1 MLKKLWSLLTENRN
15 PNKIWADK
23 VRLLLKLQ
31 RFPYVLVLAAIAVGS
46 IGVAMLYSAAPNAWQ
61 PWASNH
67 AFRLAF
73 GIGLVLVVAL
83 TDIRLWFKA
92 AYFFYAFVLLLLLAT
107 LYAPNSV
114 SAKGGARWL
123 DLGVVVQPSEFAKVA
138 LVLTL
143 ARLAN
148 GYAARGGSEFAFLFL
163 ALLVIMMPTLLI
175 LRQPDLGTALIL
187 LMTGIAALFA
197 TGLRMVFFLVG
208 GGATLLSVPVLWT
221 FLKPYQKQRVWS
233 FLNPES
239 DPLGSSYHIVQSK
252 IALGS
257 GGVFG
262 KGLFQ
267 GTQGHL
273 NFLPE
278 KHTDFVFAM
287 FAEELG
293 FFGGCLL
300 IGLYIVLLS
309 LCMGTALSCKHVFG
323 RVLSVGLAAMLFL
336 YIFVNLGM
344 VMNLL
349 PVVGVPLPLVS
360 YGGSAMLTV
369 MIALGLVANVYVH
382 RTEWLDRT

>member
-1 MLKKLWSLLTENRN
+1 M
-15 PNKIWADK
+15 PF
-23 VRLLLKLQ
+23 LLKLQ
-31 RFPYVLVLAAIAVGS
+31 RFPYAILATAIAVGS
-46 IGVAMLYSAAPNAWQ
+46 IGIAMLYSAAPNAWQ

-67 AFRLAF
+67 ALRLGCGA
-73 GIGLVLVVAL
+73 GLVIVIAL
-83 TDIRLWFKA
+83 TDIRVWFRG
-92 AYFFYAFVLLLLLAT
+92 AYIFYFIALLLLLAT
-107 LYAPNSV
+107 LYAPNNV
-114 SAKGGARWL
+114 SAKGGTRWL
-123 DLGVVVQPSEFAKVA
+123 DLGIVIQPSEFVKIA
-138 LVLTL
+138 LVLML

-148 GYAARGGSEFAFLFL
+148 SYVTRGGSEFVFLFF
-163 ALLVIMMPTLLI
+163 ALIAIAIPTLLI

-187 LMTGIAALFA
+187 LVSGMAALFA
-197 TGLRMVFFLVG
+197 AGLRLFYFVVG
-208 GGATLLSVPVLWT
+208 GGAALLSVPVLWT
-221 FLKPYQKQRVWS
+221 FLKPYQKQRVWT
-233 FLNPES
+233 FINPES

-293 FFGGCLL
+293 FFGGSLL

-309 LCMGTALSCKHVFG
+309 LCMGTALRTKHVFG
-323 RVLSVGLAAMLFL
+323 RVLSAGLAATLFL

-344 VMNLL
+344 VMNIL

-360 YGGSAMLTV
+360 YGGSAMLTAMV
-369 MIALGLVANVYVH
+369 AIGLVANVHVH

>member
-1 MLKKLWSLLTENRN
+1 MSF
-15 PNKIWADK
+15 
-23 VRLLLKLQ
+23 LLKLQ
-31 RFPYVLVLAAIAVGS
+31 RFPYVLLATVVAVGS
-46 IGVAMLYSAAPNAWQ
+46 VGIAMLYSAAPNAWQ
-61 PWASNH
+61 PWASDH
-67 AFRLAF
+67 ALRLAC
-73 GIGLVLVVAL
+73 GTGLILVIAL
-83 TDIRLWFKA
+83 TDIRLWFRT
-92 AYFFYAFVLLLLLAT
+92 AYLFYAIALLLLLAT

-114 SAKGGARWL
+114 SAKGGTRWL
-123 DLGVVVQPSEFAKVA
+123 DLGIVVQPSEFVKIA

-148 GYAARGGSEFAFLFL
+148 GYATRGGNELLFL
-163 ALLVIMMPTLLI
+163 VLALFVIALPTLLI

-187 LMTGIAALFA
+187 LTTGMAALFA
-197 TGLRMVFFLVG
+197 AGLRLIFFVLG
-208 GGATLLSVPVLWT
+208 GGAMLFSVPVLWT
-221 FLKPYQKQRVWS
+221 FLKPYQKQRVLT

-293 FFGGCLL
+293 FFGGSLL

-309 LCMGTALSCKHVFG
+309 LCMGTALQTKHVFG
-323 RVLSVGLAAMLFL
+323 RVLSAGLAATLFL

-344 VMNLL
+344 VMNIL

-360 YGGSAMLTV
+360 YGGSAMLTAMV
-369 MIALGLVANVYVH
+369 AVGLVANVHVH

>member
-1 MLKKLWSLLTENRN
+1 MHL
-15 PNKIWADK
+15 I
-23 VRLLLKLQ
+23 LKLQ
-31 RFPYVLVLAAIAVGS
+31 RFPYALLAVTIAIGS
-46 IGVAMLYSAAPNAWQ
+46 IGIAMLYSAAPNAWQ
-61 PWASNH
+61 PWAYDH
-67 AFRLAF
+67 ALRLAC
-73 GIGLVLVVAL
+73 GTALILVLAL
-83 TDIRLWFKA
+83 TDIRLWFRTA
-92 AYFFYAFVLLLLLAT
+92 FLFYAIALLLLLAT

-114 SAKGGARWL
+114 SAKGGTRWL
-123 DLGVVVQPSEFAKVA
+123 DVGIVVQPSEFVKIAV
-138 LVLTL
+138 VLML

-148 GYAARGGSEFAFLFL
+148 GYATRGGNEFVFLFF
-163 ALLVIMMPTLLI
+163 ALIVIAVPTLLI
-175 LRQPDLGTALIL
+175 LQQPDLGTALIL
-187 LMTGIAALFA
+187 LATGMVALFA
-197 TGLRMVFFLVG
+197 AGLRLVFFVL
-208 GGATLLSVPVLWT
+208 GAGVALFCVPVLWT
-221 FLKPYQKQRVWS
+221 FLKPYQKQRVLT
-233 FLNPES
+233 FLNSES

-287 FAEELG
+287 FAEEMG

-300 IGLYIVLLS
+300 IGLYIILLS
-309 LCMGTALSCKHVFG
+309 LCMGTALKTKHVFG
-323 RVLSVGLAAMLFL
+323 RVLSVGLGATLFL

-360 YGGSAMLTV
+360 YGGSAMLTATV
-369 MIALGLVANVYVH
+369 AIGLVANVHVH

>member
-1 MLKKLWSLLTENRN
+1 MGF
-15 PNKIWADK
+15 
-23 VRLLLKLQ
+23 LLKLQ
-31 RFPYVLVLAAIAVGS
+31 RFPYALLTTVIAISG

-61 PWASNH
+61 PWAFDH
-67 AFRLAF
+67 ALRLVC
-73 GIGLVLVVAL
+73 GVGLIFVIAL
-83 TDIRLWFKA
+83 TDIRLWFKT
-92 AYFFYAFVLLLLLAT
+92 AYIFYALALLLLLAT

-114 SAKGGARWL
+114 SAKGGTRWL
-123 DLGVVVQPSEFAKVA
+123 DIGVVVQPSEFVKIA
-138 LVLTL
+138 LVLAL
-143 ARLAN
+143 ARMAN
-148 GYAARGGSEFAFLFL
+148 AYATKGGSELFFLFL
-163 ALLVIMMPTLLI
+163 AVIVIAVPALLI

-187 LMTGIAALFA
+187 LMTGVAALFA
-197 TGLRMVFFLVG
+197 AGLRWLFFILG
-208 GGATLLSVPVLWT
+208 AGATLFSVPVLWT
-221 FLKPYQKQRVWS
+221 FLKPYQKQRVFS

-262 KGLFQ
+262 KGLFR

-309 LCMGTALSCKHVFG
+309 LCMGTALKTRHVFG
-323 RVLSVGLAAMLFL
+323 RVLSAGLAATLFL

-360 YGGSAMLTV
+360 YGGSAMLTA
-369 MIALGLVANVYVH
+369 MFALGLVANVHVH